1 MTGRLAHLPQFVKAA
16 ALGALAALGG
26 CVSKETAQPVP
37 PASREAQDVT
47 LHAQES
53 FEAGD
58 FATAQKLYLRA
69 VQIHRSVDNA
79 EGVARNLVN
88 LAIVQ
93 ERAGERAAAAES
105 LAALERFITL
115 RRQALPGARESAELS
130 EILTEAKLLR
140 SRLLVS
146 GGRLTEAE
154 AALGEAASGMEPH
167 RAANARARLR
177 LAQGRPEEA
186 LAEATRGWTSA
197 GRAKDDAARAEAA
210 RQAARA
216 TEKLS
221 RFEEALMWHERA
233 LDIERLVGSPA
244 QVAAS
249 WEGVARSARALGR
262 NDQARAAT
270 QRAQEVARA
279 ARSVVE
285 AAETPAP
292 PPEEKAKPKE
302 TP

>member
-1 MTGRLAHLPQFVKAA
+1 MFLDTPPHAAVDATVGAAPKRVRGLVNGTGTWERPFIPRYP
-16 ALGALAALGG
+16 GA
-26 CVSKETAQPVP
+26 ET
-37 PASREAQDVT
+37 
-47 LHAQES
+47 

-58 FATAQKLYLRA
+58 FTAAQKLYLRA

-105 LAALERFITL
+105 LAALDRFITL
-115 RRQALPGARESAELS
+115 RRQALPGGKESAELA

-177 LAQGRPEEA
+177 LAQGRPGEA
-186 LAEATRGWTSA
+186 LAEAERGWSGA
-197 GRAKDDAARAEAA
+197 GRAKDDTARAEAA

-216 TEKLS
+216 TEKLG
-221 RFEEALMWHERA
+221 RHEEALVWHERA
-233 LDIERLVGSPA
+233 LDIERLVGSPS

-262 NDQARAAT
+262 NDQARAAA

-279 ARSVVE
+279 ARS
-285 AAETPAP
+285 AEEEEAP
-292 PPEEKAKPKE
+292 PPPPKE
-302 TP
+302 QSPPAQSP

>member
-1 MTGRLAHLPQFVKAA
+1 MCSVFAIPA
-16 ALGALAALGG
+16 ALAVLGLCG
-26 CVSKETAQPVP
+26 CASKETAVPLP
-37 PASREAQDVT
+37 PATREAQDVT
-47 LHAQES
+47 MHAQES

-93 ERAGERAAAAES
+93 ERAAERAAAKES
-105 LAALERFITL
+105 LSALDRFITL
-115 RRQALPGARESAELS
+115 RRQALPGAKESAELAK
-130 EILTEAKLLR
+130 ILTEAKLLR

-154 AALGEAASGMEPH
+154 AALGEAAAGMEAH

-186 LAEATRGWTSA
+186 LAEAERGWVGA

-216 TEKLS
+216 TEKLG
-221 RFEEALMWHERA
+221 RYEDALVWHERA
-233 LDIERLVGSPA
+233 LDIERFIGSPS
-244 QVAAS
+244 QVADS
-249 WEGVARSARALGR
+249 WQGVARSARALGR
-262 NDQARAAT
+262 HDQARAAA
-270 QRAQEVARA
+270 QRAQEVTRA
-279 ARSVVE
+279 ARSASEEE
-285 AAETPAP
+285 ASDAAP
-292 PPEEKAKPKE
+292 PPPPQPEERKKDAP
-302 TP
+302 